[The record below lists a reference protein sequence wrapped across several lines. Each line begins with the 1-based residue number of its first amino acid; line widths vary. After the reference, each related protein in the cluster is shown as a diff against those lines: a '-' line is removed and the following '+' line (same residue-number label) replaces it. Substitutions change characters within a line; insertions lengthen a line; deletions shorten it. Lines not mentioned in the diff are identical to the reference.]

1 MQSFLRCECQ
11 HLSCHAGI
19 SRMDEVY
26 INQEA
31 DSYVMEA
38 DGTLDLGVLQLQPGT
53 IAINGSVTTSTPGC
67 WQDLSN

>member
-1 MQSFLRCECQ
+1 
-11 HLSCHAGI
+11 
-19 SRMDEVY
+19 MDEVY